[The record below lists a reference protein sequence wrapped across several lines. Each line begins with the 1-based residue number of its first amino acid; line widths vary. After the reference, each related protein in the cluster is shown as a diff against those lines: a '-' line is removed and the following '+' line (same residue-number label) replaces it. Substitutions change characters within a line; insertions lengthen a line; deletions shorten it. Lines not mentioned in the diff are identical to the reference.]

1 MSGRIRIGERDR
13 DKERIIVPSKKRSG
27 MVAFSL
33 FIFCSLILLVQP
45 SYSSTQPPNLDPD
58 SIDLLGDAHVVANN
72 DAASHVR
79 LTNPSPSS
87 SGLLR
92 RPEPL
97 IFADATTTLSTE
109 FSFSISGNGDGVL
122 LVLTAASGNGSDTV
136 AVEFD
141 TSKDDNVGDPNSN
154 HVGIDVGSHVSLA
167 VANVSDVNLVLNNG
181 EKLNA
186 WVDYE
191 AGSKGMEVRLS
202 KWGEKKPSDPIVS
215 LKIDF
220 SKIWGGNPV
229 YAGITA
235 SNGGHSVQVV
245 SIYSWRLKLKKV
257 SNGLHSLPVD
267 PHGLSEDEHR
277 RVCPLTVLAGVI
289 FGTGCV
295 ALVTFV
301 VLFMWVIF
309 FQKGSEE
316 SLAKIPDHTSDVR
329 YERIDVAVD
338 RNAQDDES

>member
-1 MSGRIRIGERDR
+1 MI
-13 DKERIIVPSKKRSG
+13 
-27 MVAFSL
+27 AFSL
-33 FIFCSLILLVQP
+33 FVFCSLILLVQP
-45 SYSSTQPPNLDPD
+45 SSSSTQPPIIDLH
-58 SIDLLGDAHVVANN
+58 SIDLLGDAHVVADNV
-72 DAASHVR
+72 AASYVR

-97 IFADATTTLSTE
+97 IFADATTALSTE
-109 FSFSISGNGDGVL
+109 FSFSISGDGDGVL
-122 LVLTAASGNGSDTV
+122 LVLTAASGNGSDTL

-191 AGSKGMEVRLS
+191 AGSKEMQVRLG
-202 KWGEKKPSDPIVS
+202 KWGEQKPSDPIVS
-215 LKIDF
+215 HKIDF
-220 SKIWGGNPV
+220 SKMWGGNPV
-229 YAGITA
+229 FAGITS
-235 SNGGHSVQVV
+235 SNGGHSEQVV
-245 SIYSWRLKLKKV
+245 NIYSWRLRLKKV
-257 SNGLHSLPVD
+257 SNGLHSLGVD

-277 RVCPLTVLAGVI
+277 RLCPLTVLAGVI

-309 FQKGSEE
+309 FQKGAEE
-316 SLAKIPDHTSDVR
+316 SLKIPDHPSDIR

-338 RNAQDDES
+338 KNAQDDEN

>member
-1 MSGRIRIGERDR
+1 
-13 DKERIIVPSKKRSG
+13 

-45 SYSSTQPPNLDPD
+45 SFSSTQSPNLDPD
-58 SIDLLGDAHVVANN
+58 SIDLFGDAHVVTNN
-72 DAASHVR
+72 DAAPHVR
-79 LTNPSPSS
+79 LTNPSLSS

-92 RPEPL
+92 VPEPL
-97 IFADATTTLSTE
+97 VFVDATTTLSTE

-122 LVLTAASGNGSDTV
+122 FVLTAASANGSDTV
-136 AVEFD
+136 AVEFV
-141 TSKDDNVGDPNSN
+141 TSKDENVGDTNSS
-154 HVGIDVGSHVSLA
+154 HVGIDVGSHLSLA
-167 VANVSDVNLVLNNG
+167 VANASDVGLVLNNG

-191 AGSKGMEVRLS
+191 GGPKVMEVRLS
-202 KWGEKKPSDPIVS
+202 KWGEQKPSDPIVS
-215 LKIDF
+215 HKIDF
-220 SKIWGGNPV
+220 PKMWGGNSV
-229 YAGITA
+229 FAGITS
-235 SNGGHSVQVV
+235 SNGGHSLQVV
-245 SIYSWRLKLKKV
+245 SIYSWKLTLKKV

-277 RVCPLTVLAGVI
+277 RVCPLTILAGVI
-289 FGTGCV
+289 FGTGCL

-309 FQKGSEE
+309 FQKGAEE
-316 SLAKIPDHTSDVR
+316 SLARIPDHPSDIR

-338 RNAQDDES
+338 KNAQDDES